1 MSKYKAG
8 DRFEL
13 EIEQVMEST
22 MTDRN
27 ALYRIKG
34 FSSLVFDDYGLSLL
48 KQIKPEEEEVDWS
61 KVPVDTPI
69 LVRDKKNSV
78 WHRRYFAK
86 YKNGAVYAW
95 IDGKTSWSADCPDYI
110 NEWSCAKLAEVE
122 K

>member
-8 DRFEL
+8 DRFEP

-22 MTDRN
+22 MTGRN

-48 KQIKPEEEEVDWS
+48 KRIKTEEPEVDWS

-69 LVRDKKNSV
+69 LVRDHEV
-78 WHRRYFAK
+78 QPWERAYFAG
-86 YKNGAVYAW
+86 YK
-95 IDGKTSWSADCPDYI
+95 DGKVGAWHGGRTSW
-110 NEWSCAKLAEVE
+110 NESIISPWNYAKLAEVGE
-122 K
+122 